1 MKLKRK
7 SKAIE
12 AFSMSSMTDIVFLLL
27 IFFMVSS
34 TLIVPSSLKVTLP
47 QSSKQSATRPVTR
60 IVIDKDLNFFVGL
73 EEGKDQQVGFEDIAP
88 FLEMTKESNPEM
100 YVALYADEEV
110 PYREIVRVLN
120 IAVENKYQM
129 VLATRPID

>member
-7 SKAIE
+7 SKAID

-47 QSSKQSATRPVTR
+47 QASKQSATRPVTR
-60 IVIDKDLNFFVGL
+60 IVVDKDLNFFVGQEKGSDQPVTF
-73 EEGKDQQVGFEDIAP
+73 EEIAP
-88 FLEMTKESNPEM
+88 FLESVRESNPEM

-120 IAVENKYQM
+120 IAVQNKYQM
-129 VLATRPID
+129 VLATRPLE